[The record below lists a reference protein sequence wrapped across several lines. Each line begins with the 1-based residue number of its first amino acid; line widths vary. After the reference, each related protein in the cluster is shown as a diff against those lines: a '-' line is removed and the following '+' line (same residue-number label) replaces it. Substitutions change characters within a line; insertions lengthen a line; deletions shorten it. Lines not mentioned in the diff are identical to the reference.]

1 MTCALSQR
9 PLSPPVVSDWS
20 GKLFNKDAVLESLI
34 AGTGDKPEAE
44 ISKEKQGE
52 DVRIGSLRDVVEVK
66 FRAEEGGDDN
76 NNENSRSS
84 TRWVCPVTN
93 KTLGPG
99 VKAVYLV
106 PCGHAFAES
115 ALKELSA
122 EACLQV
128 SEPPIRESSSI

>member
-9 PLSPPVVSDWS
+9 QLSPPVVSDWS

-34 AGTGDKPEAE
+34 AGTGDKPEVE
-44 ISKEKQGE
+44 ISNEKQGE

-66 FRAEEGGDDN
+66 FYAEEGGEDKDD
-76 NNENSRSS
+76 SRNP
-84 TRWVCPVTN
+84 TRWVCPITN

-99 VKAVYLV
+99 LKAVYLV

-122 EACLQV
+122 KACLQV
-128 SEPPIRESSSI
+128 SRSQDRK